1 MQFVDEAF
9 MEDLIEGLGK
19 VLLHS
24 NIMSHFEKHAVL
36 TEAQHGFRSRRS
48 CESQLIYTVHE
59 LTKGLSE
66 GKQIFQLQIW

>member
-1 MQFVDEAF
+1 
-9 MEDLIEGLGK
+9 MEHI
-19 VLLHS
+19 LHS
-24 NIMSHFEKHAVL
+24 NIMSHFEKHAIL

-66 GKQIFQLQIW
+66 GKQIDGHLPIVWYLSSCDRFLVDVG

>member
-1 MQFVDEAF
+1 
-9 MEDLIEGLGK
+9 
-19 VLLHS
+19 
-24 NIMSHFEKHAVL
+24 MSHFEKHAIL

-66 GKQIFQLQIW
+66 EKQARNKSGAMTVP